1 MSVIVSSKKYDRPLL
16 LLTVLLLIIGTIMV
30 FSAST
35 NISMEK
41 YGNGT
46 HYFWKHAF
54 RVLAGLAALFGAMF
68 MDYRLLRRAAVP
80 LIIGAIVLLII
91 TKLSY
96 VLRGIDAPA
105 RWLRLGSFSL
115 QTSDIA
121 RFAVIVYLAAYI
133 DRKRNQL
140 SSFTNGFLPPIILIG
155 IIMALVII
163 QPDFSTALVIG
174 VITFIMLFL
183 GGAKASHLAGIVL
196 VASAILIPVLFLAE
210 YRVYRLT
217 SFGDFSTSLVG
228 KNYQL
233 QQSLIALGNGGITGV
248 GLGESIGKNLFLPAP
263 HTDFILSIIGEELGF
278 LGVFVVI
285 TLFLVLFQRVITIS
299 KGCTDVFGILLGL
312 GFSVKIILYAFINA
326 AVASGLLPTT
336 GLSVPFIS
344 FGGTGLVI
352 NLMTIGILLNIS
364 MAKRRAR
371 PPKSSRILF
380 AR

>member
-1 MSVIVSSKKYDRPLL
+1 V
-16 LLTVLLLIIGTIMV
+16 
-30 FSAST
+30 
-35 NISMEK
+35 
-41 YGNGT
+41 
-46 HYFWKHAF
+46 
-54 RVLAGLAALFGAMF
+54 
-68 MDYRLLRRAAVP
+68 
-80 LIIGAIVLLII
+80 
-91 TKLSY
+91 
-96 VLRGIDAPA
+96 
-105 RWLRLGSFSL
+105 
-115 QTSDIA
+115 
-121 RFAVIVYLAAYI
+121 
-133 DRKRNQL
+133 
-140 SSFTNGFLPPIILIG
+140 
-155 IIMALVII
+155 
-163 QPDFSTALVIG
+163 
-174 VITFIMLFL
+174 MLFL
-183 GGAKASHLAGIVL
+183 GGAKASHLVGTVL
-196 VASAILIPVLFLAE
+196 VACAILIPVLFLAE

-285 TLFLVLFQRVITIS
+285 TLFLGLFQRVITIS
-299 KGCTDVFGILLGL
+299 KGCTDIFGVLLGL

-336 GLSVPFIS
+336 GLPVPFIS

-352 NLMTIGILLNIS
+352 NLMTVGILLNIS

-371 PPKSSRILF
+371 TPKTSGILF

>member
-1 MSVIVSSKKYDRPLL
+1 MSIVISSKKYDLPLL
-16 LLTVLLLIIGTIMV
+16 ILTGLLLIVGTVMV

-35 NISMEK
+35 NISVDK
-41 YGNGT
+41 YGIGT
-46 HYFWKHAF
+46 HYFWKHVL
-54 RVLAGLAALFGAMF
+54 RVLAGVIALIISIMV
-68 MDYRLLRRAAVP
+68 DYRLLRKVAVP
-80 LIIGAIVLLII
+80 LIMGAVVMLTI

-96 VLRGIDAPA
+96 ILRGSNAPA
-105 RWLRLGSFSL
+105 RWLNLGLISL

-121 RFAVIVYLAAYI
+121 RFSIIVYLAAYI

-140 SSFTNGFLPPIILIG
+140 RNFSDGFLPPIVLIG

-163 QPDFSTALVIG
+163 QPDFSTAFIIG
-174 VITFIMLFL
+174 VITFVMLFV
-183 GGAKASHLAGIVL
+183 GGARLSHLFATVS

-217 SFGDFSTSLVG
+217 SFGDFSTDLVG

-263 HTDFILSIIGEELGF
+263 HTDFILSIIGEELGY
-278 LGVFVVI
+278 LGVFLVI
-285 TLFLVLFQRVITIS
+285 TLFLGLFQRAVTIA
-299 KGCTDVFGILLGL
+299 KGCTDVFGILLCL
-312 GFSVKIILYAFINA
+312 GFSVKIVLYAFINA

-336 GLSVPFIS
+336 GLPIPFIS

-352 NLMTIGILLNIS
+352 NLITVGILLNIS
-364 MAKRRAR
+364 MAKRRAKT
-371 PPKSSRILF
+371 PKSTRILF

>member
-1 MSVIVSSKKYDRPLL
+1 
-16 LLTVLLLIIGTIMV
+16 
-30 FSAST
+30 
-35 NISMEK
+35 
-41 YGNGT
+41 
-46 HYFWKHAF
+46 
-54 RVLAGLAALFGAMF
+54 MF

-105 RWLRLGSFSL
+105 RWLRLGTFSL

-336 GLSVPFIS
+336 GLPVPFIS

>member
-105 RWLRLGSFSL
+105 RWLRLGTFSL

-248 GLGESIGKNLFLPAP
+248 GLGESIGK
-263 HTDFILSIIGEELGF
+263 
-278 LGVFVVI
+278 
-285 TLFLVLFQRVITIS
+285 
-299 KGCTDVFGILLGL
+299 
-312 GFSVKIILYAFINA
+312 
-326 AVASGLLPTT
+326 
-336 GLSVPFIS
+336 SVPRLKFE
-344 FGGTGLVI
+344 
-352 NLMTIGILLNIS
+352 
-364 MAKRRAR
+364 
-371 PPKSSRILF
+371 
-380 AR
+380 

>member
-1 MSVIVSSKKYDRPLL
+1 MSVIVSSRKYDRPLL
-16 LLTVLLLIIGTIMV
+16 LLTVLLLVMGIIMV

-35 NISMEK
+35 NISVNK
-41 YGNGT
+41 YGTGT
-46 HYFWKHAF
+46 YYFGKHAL
-54 RVLAGLAALFGAMF
+54 RILAGLAVLFVAMY
-68 MDYRLLRRAAVP
+68 MDYRLLRRAALP
-80 LIIGAIVLLII
+80 LIIGATALLVI

-96 VLRGIDAPA
+96 VLRGSNAPA
-105 RWLRLGSFSL
+105 RWLNLGLFSL

-140 SSFTNGFLPPIILIG
+140 NSFTNGFLPPIVLIG
-155 IIMALVII
+155 IIMAMVII
-163 QPDFSTALVIG
+163 QPDFSTAFVIG
-174 VITFIMLFL
+174 VLTFVMLFL
-183 GGAKASHLAGIVL
+183 GGAKASHLAAL
-196 VASAILIPVLFLAE
+196 VCAACAILIPVLFLAE

-217 SFGDFSTSLVG
+217 SFGDFTTNLVG

-263 HTDFILSIIGEELGF
+263 HTDFILSIIGEELGY

-285 TLFLVLFQRVITIS
+285 TLFLGLFQRAVTIA
-299 KGCTDVFGILLGL
+299 KGCTDVFGILLSL

-326 AVASGLLPTT
+326 SVASGLLPTT
-336 GLSVPFIS
+336 GLPVPFIS
-344 FGGTGLVI
+344 FGGTGLVT

-371 PPKSSRILF
+371 TPKSTRILF